1 MASRLIIFDVKDLK
15 DLLVHYYDGKHV
27 PLNGEVLEVGI
38 SKYMQRMVSLL
49 IESDEWDA
57 TDINPLSGEL
67 SPIELIYEGKKTFSW
82 SKKDGDEAVW
92 VDAPDAPH
100 SA

>member
-1 MASRLIIFDVKDLK
+1 MDDLKQLII
-15 DLLVHYYDGKHV
+15 HYSDGEAI
-27 PLNGEVLEVGI
+27 PLDSRVLEVAV
-38 SKYMQRMVSLL
+38 SAYMQRMISLN
-49 IESDEWDA
+49 IESKDWDI
-57 TDINPLSGEL
+57 TEGVSPVTGEL
-67 SPIELIYEGKKTFSW
+67 NPKEWIYEGKKTFSW